1 MSKSNCSVS
10 YPFRPRSVP
19 GLSFDPTDPRSRSRT
34 HQSFAKDAD
43 INNIMNRYKKTGV
56 LGDPSIS
63 SQRVARFG
71 DFSDIADYPTMV
83 ARIQQAQDDFMTLPA
98 TTRAKFN
105 NLVENAL
112 DFIADPANADEAVA
126 LGLLPKEALV
136 AVNAVK
142 DGAAKNEP
150 PKPVTPAS

>member
-1 MSKSNCSVS
+1 MAKSNCSVS
-10 YPFRPRSVP
+10 YPFRPRSTS
-19 GLSFDPTDPRSRSRT
+19 GLVFSPDDPNARSRT

-63 SQRVARFG
+63 SQRVSRFG
-71 DFSDIADYPTMV
+71 DFSDIADYPTIV
-83 ARIQQAQDDFMTLPA
+83 ARIQQAQDDFMTLPSEV
-98 TTRAKFN
+98 RAKFG

-126 LGLLPKEALV
+126 LGLLPKEVLPV
-136 AVNAVK
+136 VNAVK
-142 DGAAKNEP
+142 EGAAKNEP